1 MTVLKP
7 IEIDKEDNLLANG
20 DKVFDIVSRIRQF
33 KSENKLS
40 LKTELEDVTISDK
53 DVDFIKSCEMDIKA
67 VSSAHE
73 IKYQNG
79 EYNVVIGAV
88 VEQQQ

>member
-1 MTVLKP
+1 M
-7 IEIDKEDNLLANG
+7 
-20 DKVFDIVSRIRQF
+20 
-33 KSENKLS
+33 
-40 LKTELEDVTISDK
+40 KTELEDVTISDK